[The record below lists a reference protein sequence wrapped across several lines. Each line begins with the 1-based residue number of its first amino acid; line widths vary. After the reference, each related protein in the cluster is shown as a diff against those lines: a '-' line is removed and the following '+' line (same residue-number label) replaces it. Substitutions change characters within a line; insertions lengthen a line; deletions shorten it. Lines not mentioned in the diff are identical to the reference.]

1 MNFYL
6 KKSVQLSI
14 LQHHHYMEQHMKRFL
29 LALSLST
36 IVCFTFTIAQELD
49 CDVKLDMPSLTTEA
63 RSNLDDFVAQIKQ
76 YMNSNRWT
84 KEDLNGEKIKCT
96 IEITVLSSSGDNHF
110 TAKVFIGSQRPIY
123 KLNGRS
129 TATTR
134 ILDDKWE
141 FSYIRNQSLTH
152 DEYRFDPLLSFL
164 DFYAYVIIGYDFDS
178 GDFNFAKPG
187 FGAPYFQK
195 AFEIINKGRNTAG
208 AGKGWDESTTSIYS
222 RGQLIDELL
231 NPKFQELREAAFRYH
246 YRGLDLLYKDDVR
259 ARKNILTSLQKIANL
274 QKKINR
280 SALSVRTFF
289 DTKYLEIADIFL
301 KDPDLTIYTELAKY
315 DPAHQQTYLEYSQRK
330 R

>member
-1 MNFYL
+1 
-6 KKSVQLSI
+6 
-14 LQHHHYMEQHMKRFL
+14 MEQPMKRYL
-29 LALSLST
+29 LAITLSAVMFCT
-36 IVCFTFTIAQELD
+36 TAVAQELD
-49 CDVKLDMPSLTTEA
+49 CDVKLEMPSLTTEA
-63 RSNLDDFVAQIKQ
+63 RSNLDDFAAQIKQ
-76 YMNSNRWT
+76 YMNSYRWT
-84 KEDLNGEKIKCT
+84 KEDLNGEKIKCA
-96 IEITVLSSSGDNHF
+96 IEITVLSSSGDNRF
-110 TAKVFIGSQRPIY
+110 TAKAFIGAQRPIY

-141 FSYIRNQSLTH
+141 FGYIRNQSLTH

-164 DFYAYVIIGYDFDS
+164 DFYANVIIGHDFDS
-178 GDFNFAKPG
+178 GDFNLPKSG
-187 FGAPYFQK
+187 SGTPYFQK
-195 AFEIINKGRNTAG
+195 ALEIINKARNTSG
-208 AGKGWDESTTSIYS
+208 AGKGWDETTTGIYS
-222 RGQLIDELL
+222 RGQLVDELV

-280 SALSVRTFF
+280 STLSIRVFF

-301 KDPDLTIYTELAKY
+301 KDPDLTVYTELSKL
-315 DPAHQQTYLEYSQRK
+315 DPAHQQTYIDYSQKK

>member
-1 MNFYL
+1 
-6 KKSVQLSI
+6 
-14 LQHHHYMEQHMKRFL
+14 MEQLMKQYL
-29 LALSLST
+29 LALSLFAAMFCSAA
-36 IVCFTFTIAQELD
+36 FAQELD
-49 CDVKLDMPSLTTEA
+49 CDVKLEMPSLTTEA
-63 RSNLDDFVAQIKQ
+63 RSNLDDFVVQIKQ
-76 YMNSNRWT
+76 YMNSYRWT

-96 IEITVLSSSGDNHF
+96 IEITVLSSSGDNRF
-110 TAKVFIGSQRPIY
+110 TAKAFIGSQRPIY

-141 FSYIRNQSLTH
+141 FGYIRNQSLTH

-178 GDFNFAKPG
+178 GDFNLPKQ
-187 FGAPYFQK
+187 GAGSPYFQK
-195 AFEIINKGRNTAG
+195 ALEIINKARNTSG
-208 AGKGWDESTTSIYS
+208 AGKGWDETTTGVYS
-222 RGQLIDELL
+222 RGQLIDELI
-231 NPKFQELREAAFRYH
+231 NPKFQDLRDAAFRYH
-246 YRGLDLLYKDDVR
+246 YRGLDLLYKDDIR

-280 SALSVRTFF
+280 STLSIRVFF

-301 KDPDLTIYTELAKY
+301 KEPDLTVYTELSKI
-315 DPAHQQTYLEYSQRK
+315 DPAHQQTYSDYSQRK